1 VKAISSNFGAVRIY
15 VLIALILIPIG
26 SVIIL
31 FSFNLS
37 SYGSSGA
44 QPSGSN
50 PVSLKSRRWAGY
62 AGVSNLLLRQSEVTA
77 VAGSWVVP
85 EVALTESDTY
95 SSVWVG
101 IGGFGEGSL
110 IQTGTEQECIGGLF
124 NYYAW
129 YEFLPN
135 RAVRIQNFTVT
146 PGDKIV
152 ASITLT
158 SPNENVWT
166 VTISNLAR
174 GESFLEDFVYNSS
187 KLSAEWVVEAPSL
200 NGQVATL
207 SNFGSVS
214 LSECSATIA
223 GTTGGISSFPGY
235 QLVLYDSQ
243 GVQLVEVSAL
253 NADGSSFNVTYSIK
267 TVA

>member
-135 RAVRIQNFTVT
+135 RA
-146 PGDKIV
+146 
-152 ASITLT
+152 
-158 SPNENVWT
+158 
-166 VTISNLAR
+166 R

-235 QLVLYDSQ
+235 QLVLYDGQ

>member
-1 VKAISSNFGAVRIY
+1 VKAISSNFGAVRVY
-15 VLIALILIPIG
+15 VLVALILIILG
-26 SVIIL
+26 SVIII

-37 SYGSSGA
+37 SHGTSDA
-44 QPSGSN
+44 QPASSN
-50 PVSLKSRRWAGY
+50 PVSLKSQQWAGY
-62 AGVSNLLLRQSEVTA
+62 VDVSNLLLRQSEVTA
-77 VAGSWVVP
+77 VAGSWAVP
-85 EVALTESDTY
+85 AVALTASDAY

-101 IGGFGEGSL
+101 IGGFGEQSL

-135 RAVRIQNFTVT
+135 RAIRIQNFTVQ
-146 PGDKIV
+146 PGDEIA

-158 SPNENVWT
+158 RPNEDVWT

-174 GESFLEDFVYNSS
+174 AESFSEDFVYNSS

-207 SNFGSVS
+207 PDFGSVS
-214 LSECSATIA
+214 MSGCSATIA

-235 QLVLYDSQ
+235 QLVLYDNQ
-243 GVQLVEVSAL
+243 DVQLVDVSAL
-253 NADGSSFNVTYSIK
+253 NADGSGFNVTYSVK